1 MRFFGTEISRMAVQF
16 TGAVMTR
23 SVGFFA
29 LGLALVSTAFAGGP
43 SATKKAQ
50 QAKPTTANVSGAI
63 RKAELFFT
71 HFETPGKGFRIADD
85 FYLPISQV
93 EAFGWSASVQNGEAK
108 VIIDQSLYMATLKE
122 VNGQPCL
129 SVRDL
134 VAEAGAIAAWT
145 PGFDRLEVAAAL
157 KNVRVSKGVIDFSS
171 TLPLKSSVTTLTS
184 PSRIVLDIQ
193 GAKLG
198 PNTKLD
204 LESSARISQFKPNT
218 VRVVLETSFVP
229 DLTKANP
236 DDSPKKEFSLDFNP
250 PATPAAEQ
258 PTTSQPTANP
268 TSSNPTGP
276 ANTIGI
282 GVDIENAN
290 TTLLSI
296 KLPATFLKKPAQFA
310 KKGPDA
316 FELFIPQSN
325 LQLSPDDKFESE
337 FVAGVNVRAEKGGT
351 YLTFQLTRAMGVELW
366 ASSTG
371 LQVQL
376 VRPTQGGSLAGK
388 IVVIDAGHGGSD
400 SGCKHGPLCEKHLT
414 LPMAKF
420 AAAEL
425 SAAGATVLMTRRE
438 DTYPSLDARCELAN
452 KNKADFF
459 ISIHINSPGRGRA
472 SPSGTQTYYHKK
484 NAIGKL
490 LAECVHRELL
500 RYGKLPDLGYRSDST
515 LYSSGL
521 KVLRDTKAAAILI
534 ECGFITHPTDRARM
548 QTKEFQQ
555 GVGKAIVQGLK
566 TFLGQ

>member
-1 MRFFGTEISRMAVQF
+1 MAVQF

-23 SVGFFA
+23 SVGFIA
-29 LGLALVSTAFAGGP
+29 LGLALGSVALAGGP
-43 SATKKAQ
+43 STKRTL
-50 QAKPTTANVSGAI
+50 QAKSATANVSGAV
-63 RKAELFFT
+63 RKAELYFT
-71 HFETPGKGFRIADD
+71 HFESPGKGFRIADD
-85 FYLPISQV
+85 FYLPIAQV

-122 VNGQPCL
+122 VNGLQCL

-134 VAEAGAIAAWT
+134 AAEAGAIASWT

-157 KNVRVSKGVIDFSS
+157 KNVRVSKGAVTFSS
-171 TLPLKSSVTTLTS
+171 TLPLKTTVSTLTS
-184 PSRIVLDIQ
+184 PSRVVLDID

-198 PNTKLD
+198 PNTKLE
-204 LESSARISQFKPNT
+204 LEPSARISQFKPNT
-218 VRVVLETSFVP
+218 VRVVLETTFVP
-229 DLTKANP
+229 DLTKASA
-236 DDSPKKEFSLDFNP
+236 DVDPKKEFALDFNP
-250 PATPAAEQ
+250 PVAATDAANG
-258 PTTSQPTANP
+258 SQNASGQASTTANTPPSP
-268 TSSNPTGP
+268 TP
-276 ANTIGI
+276 ANTIGV

-296 KLPATFLKKPAQFA
+296 KLPAAFLKKPTQFS
-310 KKGPDA
+310 KKGPDS
-316 FELFIPQSN
+316 FELFVPQSN
-325 LQLSPDDKFESE
+325 LQLAPDDKFESE
-337 FVAGVNVRAEKGGT
+337 FVAGLNVRSEKGGT
-351 YLTFQLTRAMGVELW
+351 VLAFQLTRAMGVELW
-366 ASSTG
+366 ASATG

-400 SGCKHGPLCEKHLT
+400 SGCRHGALCEKHLT
-414 LPMAKF
+414 LPMAKY

-425 SAAGATVLMTRRE
+425 SAEGATVLMTRRE

-459 ISIHINSPGRGRA
+459 ISIHINSPGKGRA
-472 SPSGTQTYYHKK
+472 SPSGSQTYYHKK

-490 LAECVHRELL
+490 LAECIHRELL

-521 KVLRDTKAAAILI
+521 KVLRDTKAAAVLI

>member
-1 MRFFGTEISRMAVQF
+1 
-16 TGAVMTR
+16 MTR

-29 LGLALVSTAFAGGP
+29 LGVALVTTAFAGEP
-43 SATKKAQ
+43 SSATKGRQ
-50 QAKPTTANVSGAI
+50 NKPVQANVTGAV
-63 RKAELFFT
+63 RKAELAFT
-71 HFETPGKGFRIADD
+71 HFETPAKGFRIADD
-85 FYLPISQV
+85 FYLPIALV

-108 VIIDQSLYMATLKE
+108 VIIDQSLYMTTLKE
-122 VNGQPCL
+122 VNGQACL

-157 KNVRVSKGVIDFSS
+157 KNVRVSKGTVSFSS
-171 TLPLKSSVTTLTS
+171 TLPLKTSVTTLTS
-184 PSRIVLDIQ
+184 PSRVVLDIV
-193 GAKLG
+193 GARLG

-204 LESSARISQFKPNT
+204 LESSARVSQFKPNT
-218 VRVVLETSFVP
+218 VRVVLETTFVP
-229 DLTKANP
+229 DLSKATS
-236 DDSPKKEFSLDFNP
+236 DDSPKKDFSFDFTP
-250 PATPAAEQ
+250 PQVVPEQTVPSETGTTPV
-258 PTTSQPTANP
+258 PTPSA
-268 TSSNPTGP
+268 GP
-276 ANTIGI
+276 LKTIGI

-296 KLPATFLKKPAQFA
+296 KLPAAHLKKPAQFA

-337 FVAGVNVRAEKGGT
+337 FVAGVNVRSEKGGT
-351 YLTFQLTRAMGVELW
+351 FLTFQLTRAMGVELW
-366 ASSTG
+366 TSPVG
-371 LQVQL
+371 LQIQL

-400 SGCKHGPLCEKHLT
+400 SGCRHGALCEKHLT

-425 SAAGATVLMTRRE
+425 SAEGATVLMTRRE

-472 SPSGTQTYYHKK
+472 SPSGSQTYYHKK

-534 ECGFITHPTDRARM
+534 ECGFITHPTDRAKM

>member
-1 MRFFGTEISRMAVQF
+1 MAVQF

-23 SVGFFA
+23 TVGFIA
-29 LGLALVSTAFAGGP
+29 LGLALVSTAVAGGP
-43 SATKKAQ
+43 STGRAQ
-50 QAKPTTANVSGAI
+50 QGKSGSQNVSGAV
-63 RKAELFFT
+63 RKAELYFT
-71 HFETPGKGFRIADD
+71 HFENLGKGFRVADD

-108 VIIDQSLYMATLKE
+108 VIIDQSLYIATLKD
-122 VNGQPCL
+122 VNGLQCL

-134 VAEAGAIAAWT
+134 AAEAGAIASWT
-145 PGFDRLEVAAAL
+145 PGFDRLEVSSAL
-157 KNVRVSKGVIDFSS
+157 KNVRVAKGSVSFSS
-171 TLPLKSSVTTLTS
+171 TLPLKTSVSTLSS
-184 PSRIVLDIQ
+184 PSRVVLDIQ

-204 LESSARISQFKPNT
+204 VEPSARICQFKPNT

-229 DLTKANP
+229 DLTTF
-236 DDSPKKEFSLDFNP
+236 SSEGTPKKEFSFDFNP
-250 PATPAAEQ
+250 VANNAEQ
-258 PTTSQPTANP
+258 GTGSQTGANQTTPNTEPIA
-268 TSSNPTGP
+268 GGA
-276 ANTIGI
+276 ANTIAI

-296 KLPATFLKKPAQFA
+296 KLPPAFLKKATQFS

-325 LQLSPDDKFESE
+325 LQMAPDDKFESE
-337 FVAGVNVRAEKGGT
+337 FVAGVNVRTEKGGT
-351 YLTFQLTRAMGVELW
+351 FLTFQLTRAMGVELW
-366 ASSTG
+366 ASAVG
-371 LQVQL
+371 VQVQL

-400 SGCKHGPLCEKHLT
+400 SGCKHGTLCEKHLT
-414 LPMAKF
+414 LPMAKY

-425 SAAGATVLMTRRE
+425 SAEGATVLMTRRE

-472 SPSGTQTYYHKK
+472 SPSGSQTYYHKK
-484 NAIGKL
+484 NPIGKL
-490 LAECVHRELL
+490 LAECIHRELL

-521 KVLRDTKAAAILI
+521 KVLRDTKAAAVLI
-534 ECGFITHPTDRARM
+534 ECGFISHPTDRARM

>member
-1 MRFFGTEISRMAVQF
+1 
-16 TGAVMTR
+16 MTT
-23 SVGFFA
+23 A
-29 LGLALVSTAFAGGP
+29 LAGGP
-43 SATKKAQ
+43 SSATKGRQNKSVQ
-50 QAKPTTANVSGAI
+50 ANVTGAV
-63 RKAELFFT
+63 RKAELTFT
-71 HFETPGKGFRIADD
+71 HFETPAKGFRIADD
-85 FYLPISQV
+85 FYLPIAQV

-108 VIIDQSLYMATLKE
+108 VIIDQSLYMTTLKE
-122 VNGQPCL
+122 VNGQACL

-157 KNVRVSKGVIDFSS
+157 KNVRVSKGTVNFSS
-171 TLPLKSSVTTLTS
+171 TLPLKTSVTTLTS
-184 PSRIVLDIQ
+184 PSRVVLDIV
-193 GAKLG
+193 GARLG

-204 LESSARISQFKPNT
+204 LESTARVSQFKPNT
-218 VRVVLETSFVP
+218 VRVVLETAFVP
-229 DLTKANP
+229 DLSKATS
-236 DDSPKKEFSLDFNP
+236 DDSPKKDFTFDFTP
-250 PATPAAEQ
+250 PQVVPEQTAPSETATTPA
-258 PTTSQPTANP
+258 PTV
-268 TSSNPTGP
+268 PTGP
-276 ANTIGI
+276 LKTIGI

-296 KLPATFLKKPAQFA
+296 KLPAAQLKKPAQFA

-337 FVAGVNVRAEKGGT
+337 FVAGVNVRSEKGGT

-366 ASSTG
+366 SSPVG
-371 LQVQL
+371 LQIQL

-400 SGCKHGPLCEKHLT
+400 SGCRHGALCEKHLT

-425 SAAGATVLMTRRE
+425 SAEGATVLMTRRE
-438 DTYPSLDARCELAN
+438 DSYPSLDARCELAN

-472 SPSGTQTYYHKK
+472 SPSGSQTYYHKK

-490 LAECVHRELL
+490 LAECIHRELL

-521 KVLRDTKAAAILI
+521 KVLRDTKAAAVLI
-534 ECGFITHPTDRARM
+534 ECGFITHPTDRAKM